1 MPSPESTKKPG
12 VVEYVIPEPD
22 RWGQENA
29 WDARASLASLSV
41 PSHLE
46 TLFQKKK
53 KFDVWNLMND
63 GHTHA
68 YP

>member
-1 MPSPESTKKPG
+1 MPSLESTKKPG

-22 RWGQENA
+22 TGGQENG

-53 KFDVWNLMND
+53 I
-63 GHTHA
+63 
-68 YP
+68 